1 MRVMRTVAMYMCASL
16 AALLVVAGV
25 ADASATPFTK
35 AWGYGV
41 TTGAAQFEICTTS
54 CRQGVNPGG
63 GPGGALW
70 YPNGAAVSPTTGEVF
85 VTNELHRVE
94 VYSSSGGFLRAF
106 GGGVAGGSGPQV
118 CTTSCSFGSGG
129 TGPGEILQPWG
140 IAVDG
145 SGKVVVSDFFHD
157 RVSVFT
163 EAGAFVRTFGS
174 GELDMPRG
182 VALNGAGNVLVVDSA
197 HSRVVEFTLAGAL
210 VRTFGADGTGAGQLQ
225 NPDGI
230 GVGPSGNVMVSNS
243 ENHRVDE
250 FSPTGAFIRA
260 FGYGVST
267 GAASLE
273 VCTSTCRAGIAGD
286 GDGQFDNSGGLA
298 VDVSGRVLV
307 SDNLN
312 GRINMYT
319 ETGSFLESF
328 GSLGSDAGELGGGAK
343 LAVDGAGNAIV
354 ADTYNHRVDV
364 FDYVELDAPTGVTA
378 VPGAWEITLTWN
390 PVEHAEGYNIYAD
403 GMLVQQAGSFLHS
416 TSVFA
421 LPGQPSRYEVAAFA
435 QGVES
440 PRSARVT
447 ATATDFPQSPI
458 DPEPPTDPAVA
469 APARPKLKK
478 LTGTTVTVTL
488 PKARN
493 GTVLVLYLR
502 AAHGTRVKVKG
513 KPNRQRKLTVKRL
526 KRNTGYQLTLV
537 AVRGGQRSAAS
548 APLRFKTKRP

>member
-1 MRVMRTVAMYMCASL
+1 MYMCASL

-25 ADASATPFTK
+25 ANASATTFTK
-35 AWGYGV
+35 SWGYGV
-41 TTGAAQFEICTTS
+41 TTGAAQFETCTTS
-54 CRQGVNPGG
+54 CREGVNPGG

-70 YPNGAAVSPTTGEVF
+70 YPNGAAVSPATGDVF
-85 VTNELHRVE
+85 VTNELGRVE
-94 VYSSSGGFLRAF
+94 VYSPSGVFLRAF

-118 CTTSCSFGSGG
+118 CTTSCFHGSGG
-129 TGPGEILQPWG
+129 NGPGELVQPWG
-140 IAVDG
+140 IAVDE
-145 SGKVVVSDFFHD
+145 SGKVVVSDFFRN

-174 GELDMPRG
+174 GELNMPRG
-182 VALNGAGNVLVVDSA
+182 IALNGSGNVLVVDSA
-197 HSRVVEFTLAGAL
+197 NSRVVEYTLAGAS
-210 VRTFGADGTGAGQLQ
+210 VRTFGTDGTGAGQLQ

-230 GVGPSGNVMVSNS
+230 GVGPSGNVMVGNT

-250 FSPTGAFIRA
+250 FSPTGTFIRA
-260 FGYGVST
+260 FGYGVDT
-267 GAASLE
+267 GAAALE

-328 GSLGSDAGELGGGAK
+328 GSLGSDAGELGGGAR
-343 LAVDGAGNAIV
+343 LAVDSAGNAIV

-364 FDYVELDAPTGVTA
+364 FDYVELDAPTGLTA
-378 VPGAWEITLTWN
+378 VPRAWEITLTWN
-390 PVEHAEGYNIYAD
+390 PVEHAEGYNIYVD
-403 GMLVQQAGSFLHS
+403 GQLYQQAGSLVLS

-447 ATATDFPQSPI
+447 ATATDFAYPV
-458 DPEPPTDPAVA
+458 EPPTDPTDPAVG
-469 APARPKLKK
+469 APAKPKLKK
-478 LTGTTVTVTL
+478 RTGTTVTVTL
-488 PKARN
+488 PKASN
-493 GTVLVLYLR
+493 GTALVLYVR
-502 AAHGTRVKVKG
+502 AAHGARVKVKG
-513 KPNRQRKLTVKRL
+513 KPNRQRRLTVKRL
-526 KRNTGYQLTLV
+526 KRNTAYELTLV
-537 AVRGGQRSAAS
+537 AVKGGQRSASS
-548 APLRFKTKRP
+548 APLKFKTKRR